1 MQYIKTDFYNFERS
15 KLSVVNLEQA
25 KVRQRELIPVYVV
38 PYEMV
43 TPEAWKKLPHFVGT
57 DALGFTK

>member
-43 TPEAWKKLPHFVGT
+43 TPEAWKKLPNFVGT